1 MPMPSS
7 GSLRTNLM
15 NKIVFSA
22 AARQDLFE
30 TSDYIASKLRNKSA
44 ARTLLKRIQTEVM
57 TLAQFPESGTPLSFP
72 GLNIVYRY
80 LVCGNYLIFYHLC
93 ESTAHIDRI
102 LYGRRD
108 YLSILFSEELFEES
122 EG

>member
-7 GSLRTNLM
+7 GSLRKNSM

-30 TSDYIASKLRNKSA
+30 TSDYIVSKLRNKSA
-44 ARTLLKRIQTEVM
+44 ARTLLKRIRAEVM

-72 GLNIVYRY
+72 GLNIAYRY

-93 ESTAHIDRI
+93 EDTAHIDRI

-108 YLSILFSEELFEES
+108 YLSILFSEELSEES